1 MKKYYTGQAVLYYD
15 GNFCFQ
21 LCYHSENMQLVTY
34 PVDTVKTC
42 GSEKKIE
49 FERAMKTA
57 GKILYLHLSNLSHWT
72 GFWQKKCGGK
82 TWVYCPSRHT
92 IPQWELVL
100 PACWLSHMKD
110 SYQGIYQ
117 KAPSTQTN
125 LNPASASKLE
135 WKPRNLTC
143 LRSSESLFLI

>member
-21 LCYHSENMQLVTY
+21 LCYHSENMQLVTH

-57 GKILYLHLSNLSHWT
+57 GKTLYLHLSNLGQWT
-72 GFWQKKCGGK
+72 GFWHKKCGGK

-92 IPQWELVL
+92 IPQ
-100 PACWLSHMKD
+100 
-110 SYQGIYQ
+110 
-117 KAPSTQTN
+117 
-125 LNPASASKLE
+125 
-135 WKPRNLTC
+135 
-143 LRSSESLFLI
+143 